1 MLSLEPDPAVRRN
14 ANVLPQALHLDLDG
28 AWSGNVVVPQ
38 TLDATDWGP
47 KLRFSAPR
55 RLIEEFFD
63 EVESK
68 LAPFLLYGS
77 GDFHHLT
84 ALWLRNVQE
93 SVVLVSFDNHPDW
106 DVRPPKWACGAWV
119 NRALELS
126 HVEKISVWGCGNFEC
141 WWPRQIFGNR
151 GAEQS
156 GRLEVHPW
164 ADNRAPADRNRRGAI
179 LRTNWHDR
187 FEEFLRAI
195 NACRVY
201 VTIDLDCLIADEAV
215 TNWENGRF
223 TNADIG
229 WAINRLREKCRIVAG
244 DVCGGFSQPCYARWK
259 QRFASEMDH
268 PKMATPSVAQTRE
281 INFNTLGKI
290 WPLLME

>member
-1 MLSLEPDPAVRRN
+1 MLSLPAAPAVRLG
-14 ANVLPQALHLDLDG
+14 ADALPQALHLDLDG
-28 AWSGNVVVPQ
+28 AWSGNAVVHQ

-47 KLRFSAPR
+47 KLRFSAPGI
-55 RLIEEFFD
+55 LIDQFFD

-68 LAPFLLYGS
+68 LSPFLLYGS

-84 ALWLRNVQE
+84 ALWLRRVPE
-93 SVVLVSFDNHPDW
+93 PVVVVSFDNHPDW

-126 HVEKISVWGCGNFEC
+126 HVQKVSVWGCGNFEC

-151 GAEQS
+151 RAELS

-164 ADNRAPADRNRRGAI
+164 ADNRAPADLNRRGAI
-179 LRTNWHDR
+179 LRTNWQDR
-187 FEEFLRAI
+187 FEEFLCAVKGSP
-195 NACRVY
+195 VY
-201 VTIDLDCLIADEAV
+201 VTIDLDCLIATEAV

-223 TNADIG
+223 TTADLE
-229 WAINRLREKCRIVAG
+229 WAMNRLRNESQIVAG
-244 DVCGGFSQPCYARWK
+244 DVCGGFSEPRYARWK

-268 PKMATPSVAQTRE
+268 PKISRLSAQE
-281 INFNTLGKI
+281 ISKINFHTLGKV
-290 WPLLME
+290 WPLLVG